1 MNIRL
6 AILIG
11 TLISFS
17 SQAAGQ
23 AINKPAQGQG
33 YKQTNTMGGGPAT
46 IPTTGKLR
54 VFLLAGQSNMT
65 GQGRAAELKAPYNQP
80 HKRIRL
86 WANNRWEYF
95 VPTKSFGPGLKMAHQ
110 LAEHWPEDTI
120 GVIKVAIGGTGI
132 LSFQPD
138 WTMKS
143 ANRSKDGRKGDLY
156 RDMTDAVKAAHKVS
170 EFELEGFVWKQGG
183 KDMRFQELADEY
195 LGNFEKMITA
205 LREDLDAP
213 AMPAFIAT
221 YATRRQ
227 FEEFAGTIN
236 KGRPGAYAVIKAQLD
251 AADKIPHVVTF
262 SHGKLPCHNDGI
274 HYNTE
279 GQLSLGGM
287 VADAVEKYYAREEAH
302 PDLNAS

>member
-1 MNIRL
+1 
-6 AILIG
+6 
-11 TLISFS
+11 
-17 SQAAGQ
+17 
-23 AINKPAQGQG
+23 
-33 YKQTNTMGGGPAT
+33 
-46 IPTTGKLR
+46 
-54 VFLLAGQSNMT
+54 
-65 GQGRAAELKAPYNQP
+65 
-80 HKRIRL
+80 
-86 WANNRWEYF
+86 
-95 VPTKSFGPGLKMAHQ
+95 MAHQ
-110 LAEHWPEDTI
+110 LAAHWPEDTI

-143 ANRSKDGRKGDLY
+143 ANRSKDGRKCDLY
-156 RDMTDAVKAAHKVS
+156 RDMTDAVKAAHKVC

-205 LREDLDAP
+205 LREDLHAP

-221 YATRRQ
+221 HATRRQ

-262 SHGKLPCHNDGI
+262 SHGKLPSHKDGI

-279 GQLSLGGM
+279 GQL
-287 VADAVEKYYAREEAH
+287 
-302 PDLNAS
+302 